1 MPPETPEFAMAE
13 PQSYANHARR
23 PPLLFLAGAYLST
36 AATIG
41 VGYRVVVDF
50 SAETLGLFVVATC
63 ATIALLFA
71 RRFSTGVQDRVI
83 RLEERLRLERTLPD
97 ELKGEIEQL
106 TTDQLIALRFAS
118 DAELPGL
125 VRRVL
130 AGELTSRKGIKEA
143 VEDWRAD
150 HQRI

>member
-1 MPPETPEFAMAE
+1 MAE
-13 PQSYANHARR
+13 SQNYANHAKR
-23 PPLLFLAGAYLST
+23 PPLLFLAGAYGST
-36 AATIG
+36 AAALAIG
-41 VGYRVVVDF
+41 YQLVIDF
-50 SAETLGLFVVATC
+50 SAGSLALFLVAASAATGL
-63 ATIALLFA
+63 LYA

-83 RLEERLRLERTLPD
+83 RLEEQLRMERLLPD
-97 ELKGEIEQL
+97 DLKSRIEDL
-106 TTDQLIALRFAS
+106 TTDQLIGLRFAS

-130 AGELTSRKGIKEA
+130 DGDLTDRKAIKQA

>member
-1 MPPETPEFAMAE
+1 MAE
-13 PQSYANHARR
+13 PQNYANHAKR
-23 PPLLFLAGAYLST
+23 PPLLFLAACLLSM
-36 AATIG
+36 AAALG
-41 VGYRVVVDF
+41 VGYRVVVDY
-50 SAETLGLFVVATC
+50 SAETLALFVVAGCT
-63 ATIALLFA
+63 AIGLPLA
-71 RRFSTGVQDRVI
+71 RSFSTGVQDRVI

-97 ELKGEIEQL
+97 ELKDDIGQL

-130 AGELTSRKGIKEA
+130 AGELTSRKAIKQA

-150 HQRI
+150 HQRV

>member
-1 MPPETPEFAMAE
+1 MAE
-13 PQSYANHARR
+13 PQNFANHAKR
-23 PPLLFLAGAYLST
+23 PPLLFLAACLLSM
-36 AATIG
+36 AAALG
-41 VGYRVVVDF
+41 VGYRVVVDY
-50 SAETLGLFVVATC
+50 SAETLALFVVAACT
-63 ATIALLFA
+63 AIGLPLA
-71 RRFSTGVQDRVI
+71 RSFSTGVQDRVI

-130 AGELTSRKGIKEA
+130 AGELTSRKAIKQA
-143 VEDWRAD
+143 VENWRAD
-150 HQRI
+150 HQRV

>member
-1 MPPETPEFAMAE
+1 MAE

-23 PPLLFLAGAYLST
+23 PPLLFLAACLLSI
-36 AATIG
+36 AASLG
-41 VGYRVVVDF
+41 VGYRVVVDY
-50 SAETLGLFVVATC
+50 SAETLALFVVAACT
-63 ATIALLFA
+63 ATGLPLA
-71 RRFSTGVQDRVI
+71 RRFSLGVQDRVI

-97 ELKGEIEQL
+97 ELKGEIGQL

-118 DAELPGL
+118 DAELAGL

-130 AGELTSRKGIKEA
+130 EGELTSRKAIKEA